1 MRPRNPCR
9 LSLEDQAELRRWRR
23 RMIAAFVIVV
33 FALLAAEH
41 AHRYV
46 APDTPSIVLKA
57 AK

>member
-9 LSLEDQAELRRWRR
+9 SSPEDQAELRHWWRR
-23 RMIAAFVIVV
+23 VITAFFIVV
-33 FALLAAEH
+33 FALLAAEL

-46 APDTPSIVLKA
+46 ARDTPTTVLQT